1 MQHFEKYLNP
11 IYKDI
16 EKISNFSD
24 VEFKNELYKEEYPN
38 LIKITNI
45 TKGKLKILLNT
56 LTRLEE
62 QLERQLEEID
72 AETDS
77 DEKKAARAVYNKI
90 LTEIEI
96 TVGRINDE
104 LVTLD
109 SPFFGKILFT
119 PYDNKRDI
127 KI

>member
-45 TKGKLKILLNT
+45 TKGKLKILFST

-109 SPFFGKILFT
+109 SPFFGKIL
-119 PYDNKRDI
+119 
-127 KI
+127 